1 MKQILFCISFVL
13 YAAQLKA
20 QEKQVAI
27 IPQHNITVITQEI
40 AQKYSLF
47 TNVAGFQRAELF
59 QSPDSLFTIE
69 ISFKNSTGFYKNRS
83 SWTYQEIS
91 HFRDSMSLIISNY
104 RQEGLNQDGR
114 TMLLVGNTLVGLG
127 YYSVASTIYAADK
140 SNGAKLPIA
149 TYMFSAAASYF
160 LPYYTTMNR
169 QVTRAQA
176 SMSFHGQTRGLLY
189 GIGLCNVLYNYKP
202 TYPEGYVYSISDE
215 QRKIYDKNYET
226 NKHVELFSTFAGG
239 VGFGLGGNYL
249 AKKQN
254 LSIGQASVHQLG
266 VDFGLLQGLSCI
278 MLFDITGKKATWGT
292 VLGSGLAWGVAGN
305 YIANQRDYPVGD
317 ALMIRNALLLG
328 STLPLPF
335 IAANDPSDE
344 KYYIYG
350 VAGGSLLGLAY
361 SKLLLDERSYTTGDA
376 LLVSLGEISGGLLG
390 LGVGYLIMPE
400 QHTHPAYIIT
410 GGTLGAIGGFALMKK
425 YVSGNVY
432 KKQDKISYNFQVNP
446 LGFFQE
452 SLYTSAEYSLP
463 AVMLHVTF

>member
-1 MKQILFCISFVL
+1 MKQILLVL
-13 YAAQLKA
+13 TLLLIGVQLHA
-20 QEKQVAI
+20 QEKQIAI
-27 IPQHNITVITQEI
+27 IPQNNITVITQEI

-59 QSPDSLFTIE
+59 QSQDSLFIIE
-69 ISFKNSTGFYKNRS
+69 ISFKNSTGYYKTRS
-83 SWTYQEIS
+83 PWTYQEIS
-91 HFRDSMSLIISNY
+91 HFRDIMSLIISNY
-104 RQEGLNQDGR
+104 RQEVLNQDGR
-114 TMLLVGNTLVGLG
+114 TMLLVGNSLVGLG
-127 YYSVASTIYAADK
+127 YYSVASTIFASDK
-140 SNGAKLPIA
+140 SRSEKIPIA
-149 TYMFSAAASYF
+149 TYMVTAAASYF
-160 LPYYTTMNR
+160 LPYYTTMNK
-169 QVTRAQA
+169 QVTQAQA

-189 GIGLCNVLYNYKP
+189 GLGLSNMLYEFKSTSPQEYDFS
-202 TYPEGYVYSISDE
+202 TSEEEWE
-215 QRKIYDKNYET
+215 QYQKNNES
-226 NKHVELFSTFAGG
+226 NMHVKLFSAFAGG
-239 VGFGLGGNYL
+239 VGFGLGSNYL
-249 AKKQN
+249 AKQQS

-266 VDFGLLQGLSCI
+266 IDFGLLQGLSYTV
-278 MLFDITGKKATWGT
+278 LFDITNKKALWGT

-305 YIANQRDYPVGD
+305 YIANQRDYTLGD
-317 ALMIRNALLLG
+317 AFMVRNAILLG

-335 IAANDPSDE
+335 ISAYNPSDE
-344 KYYIYG
+344 KQYLYG
-350 VAGGSLLGLAY
+350 AVGGSLLGLAY

-390 LGVGYLIMPE
+390 LGAGYLIMPE

-452 SLYTSAEYSLP
+452 SLHTSSEYSLP